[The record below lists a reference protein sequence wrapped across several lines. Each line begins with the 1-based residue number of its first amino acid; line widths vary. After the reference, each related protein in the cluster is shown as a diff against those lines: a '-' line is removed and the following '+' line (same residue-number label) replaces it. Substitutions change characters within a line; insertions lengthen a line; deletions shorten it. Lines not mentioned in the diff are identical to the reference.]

1 LSKPTGEDAEEMKPM
16 IPKAFFV
23 TGGKAIT
30 KISELNAFDHALKNA
45 GIAQCNLVKVSSII
59 PPNCRE
65 IAPIKIPVGSIT
77 YAVISKAEGRDGRI
91 SAGIAWGFAEGGE
104 FGVVA
109 EAYGRMDEE
118 SARRMLKDRIQG
130 MAETRGVNLCNIK
143 YRIETLDV
151 PEGSYGC
158 VVVALVY
165 VF

>member
-1 LSKPTGEDAEEMKPM
+1 LSKPTGEDAEEMEPM

-23 TGGKAIT
+23 TGGKAIV

-65 IAPIKIPVGSIT
+65 IAPMEIPVGSIT

-91 SAGIAWGFAEGGE
+91 SAGIAWGFAEGGK

-109 EAYGRMDEE
+109 EAYGSMDEE
-118 SARRMLKDRIQG
+118 ATKKILKERIQG
-130 MAETRGVNLCNIK
+130 MAETRGVSLCNVK
-143 YRIETLDV
+143 YRIETLNV
-151 PEGSYGC
+151 PKGSYGC